1 MRKSGITET
10 TPQDFILNA
19 GVVFKN
25 FKYVWKKVD
34 KDTTGAIQ
42 IVEDGTKEAENTIQL
57 KKVKNPGVSFITT
70 DTSYTTPVVGDYII
84 GSWDDAAKNVLGA
97 TSGGNKLSIIPEINQ
112 IEVDGALV
120 KVKGLTLK
128 QGETGSLETNLA
140 QHTKESFIR
149 AIVGEEQDSLVKGY
163 SQLTTKAL
171 IEASDYL
178 DNIAYVGTMSDGTEC
193 IVIMENALCTS
204 GFELEAK
211 NKETAVFKATFEC
224 NAGFEDS
231 HDTLPIYI
239 FVPKKE
245 AAKEMPAS
253 KGEKQYTQSEL
264 ESMTISQIE
273 TLAAERDY
281 TLTGSNKEEK
291 IASFLIQQSGGNE

>member
-1 MRKSGITET
+1 MRKSGITKT

-25 FKYVWKKVD
+25 FKYVWREANETAEGVYEAGALEIVD
-34 KDTTGAIQ
+34 DE
-42 IVEDGTKEAENTIQL
+42 VEETESTIRIS
-57 KKVKNPGVSFITT
+57 KVKKPGVSFITLDQT
-70 DTSYTTPVVGDYII
+70 YSSPAVGDHIV
-84 GSWDDAAKNVLGA
+84 GAWDDSAENVLGA
-97 TSGGNKLSIIPEINQ
+97 TSGGNKLSIVPEINQ

-149 AIVGEEQDSLVKGY
+149 AIVGKEQDSLIKGY
-163 SQLTTKAL
+163 SQLTTKSL

-193 IVIMENALCTS
+193 IVILENVLCTS
-204 GFELEAK
+204 GFEIESK
-211 NKETAVFKATFEC
+211 NKETAVLKATFEC

-231 HDTLPIYI
+231 HDTLPVYI
-239 FVPKKE
+239 FVPKK
-245 AAKEMPAS
+245 K
-253 KGEKQYTQSEL
+253 TV
-264 ESMTISQIE
+264 
-273 TLAAERDY
+273 
-281 TLTGSNKEEK
+281 
-291 IASFLIQQSGGNE
+291 

>member
-25 FKYVWKKVD
+25 FKYVWKEAEETT
-34 KDTTGAIQ
+34 KDAIQ
-42 IVEDGTKEAENTIQL
+42 IVEDNVEETEETIRIG
-57 KKVKNPGVSFITT
+57 KIKNPGVSFIAL
-70 DTSYTTPVVGDYII
+70 DAAYKTPAVGDYIV
-84 GSWDDAAKNVLGA
+84 GAWDDSAEGVLGA

-128 QGETGSLETNLA
+128 QGEAGSLETNLA

-149 AIVGEEQDSLVKGY
+149 AIVGKEQDSLIKGY
-163 SQLTTKAL
+163 SQLTTKSL

-239 FVPKKE
+239 FVPKKTPTA
-245 AAKEMPAS
+245 AAK
-253 KGEKQYTQSEL
+253 
-264 ESMTISQIE
+264 TI
-273 TLAAERDY
+273 
-281 TLTGSNKEEK
+281 
-291 IASFLIQQSGGNE
+291 

>member
-10 TPQDFILNA
+10 TPHDFILNA

-25 FKYVWKKVD
+25 FKYVWRKAEEIGD
-34 KDTTGAIQ
+34 EQYEEGAIE
-42 IVEDGTKEAENTIQL
+42 IVEDETKETDETIQL
-57 KKVKNPGVSFITT
+57 SKIKNPGVSFIGL
-70 DTSYTTPVVGDYII
+70 DSNYEEPKVGDHII
-84 GSWDDAAKNVLGA
+84 GAWDDAAKNVLGA
-97 TSGGNKLSIIPEINQ
+97 TSGGNKLSIIPEINP

-128 QGETGSLETNLA
+128 QGETGTLETNLA

-149 AIVGEEQDSLVKGY
+149 AIVGKEQDSLIKGY
-163 SQLTTKAL
+163 SQLTTKPL
-171 IEASDYL
+171 IEVSDYL
-178 DNIAYVGTMSDGTEC
+178 ENIAYVGTMSDGTEC

-245 AAKEMPAS
+245 TA
-253 KGEKQYTQSEL
+253 
-264 ESMTISQIE
+264 
-273 TLAAERDY
+273 
-281 TLTGSNKEEK
+281 
-291 IASFLIQQSGGNE
+291 